1 MIRCLLIPIAVLS
14 CLECVGQTT
23 DLDVAFGIIKNAV
36 DNKKKVP
43 GAIGLVSQDGQ
54 ILREEARGHSDLLH
68 QRSMTPRTLCWIAS
82 ITKPV
87 TAAVSARAVNL
98 NNQTKVLE
106 MRKIE
111 DAGAIYYLSEFPITD
126 QETLVFTIEVAP
138 ATAPAETVT
147 FRQTFYTR

>member
-14 CLECVGQTT
+14 CLECFGQTT

-43 GAIGLVSQDGQ
+43 GAIGLVSQDGR
-54 ILREEARGHSDLLH
+54 ILREEAHGHSDLLH

-87 TAAVSARAVNL
+87 TAAAAMKLV
-98 NNQTKVLE
+98 
-106 MRKIE
+106 E
-111 DAGAIYYLSEFPITD
+111 DGRLALDDPVEKHLPNFKD
-126 QETLVFTIEVAP
+126 QKGRDGKHPL
-138 ATAPAETVT
+138 AESPGL
-147 FRQTFYTR
+147 